1 MLNKAFPD
9 YVITVQKKD
18 GSDALPDQN
27 RAGIDRMNLA
37 QRVDR
42 LKTRATRTKT
52 STERSESDTKRK
64 ANMVQMV
71 VSVQPL
77 IHQGLTEQDIL
88 SALEMISELDAEAMV
103 STRFHRPTGLVF
115 IQTRV
120 RDMGLIDDVMQQLE
134 VSAYT
139 GPDNAFTRNRNRTH
153 RRSSN

>member
-1 MLNKAFPD
+1 
-9 YVITVQKKD
+9 
-18 GSDALPDQN
+18 
-27 RAGIDRMNLA
+27 
-37 QRVDR
+37 
-42 LKTRATRTKT
+42 
-52 STERSESDTKRK
+52 
-64 ANMVQMV
+64 MVQMV

-134 VSAYT
+134 VTAYT